1 MKKALAGIITTLFVL
16 GGIGFAQSAV
26 ATPIPTAALA
36 GVTGATLS
44 PVGERAVEDVRR
56 CLSSSDV
63 LNVFYLIDN
72 SGSLAATPDG
82 GPGTDEDFR
91 RVDIINQSL
100 RSLSELTEGSSAK
113 NINLSLGFFASS
125 FSPAVGWTPLTK
137 NTVSELE
144 SRITTEIT
152 INQRPN
158 GLTNWEAGV
167 TQAHR
172 AIQEQQSV
180 SPGCQMMVWLT
191 DGGINVDR
199 SIAAALQSGVN
210 LCGTDF
216 SGEGYSPIAPNG
228 TFNSLRQSGVAV
240 FAVLLNVNG
249 KPKEWRE
256 ELLQPLAEG
265 SGQIQGQSAT
275 CGVNPIPENFTA
287 GAYIEADSVG
297 SLSNEFLKLAARLS
311 GGSDATMIS
320 KDKISVPKGVARLQ
334 VIGVDAGAILTSPS
348 GRAIMPSVGS
358 DGFIDAQVLNDA
370 EYGTWSVTA
379 TGWSPPAIVWGALV
393 LVPERDPKAA
403 GGAEQSV
410 RFTLDTAGSTSV
422 AVTDYD
428 FTLAVRLTYPDGT
441 QETQSIPST
450 ELVSGANTLVFE
462 PNPAYS
468 EVQIRYTTENLRTK
482 QGQVP
487 LAAIVAEQN
496 VTITPPTQFPT
507 VSNPA
512 ITQALIGSIT
522 PAQGTFTITAP
533 ADGNPGEVCFPGL
546 SSGELTP
553 APTIVGDSADR
564 LTDWQWS
571 IAATDQ
577 ASVIDD
583 CVQLAP
589 GAQTT
594 VAFSASHPSSADS
607 AVQALTTITL
617 GDGSGGVLPIT
628 KEIVFPSERIYFPVV
643 GNIVR
648 IVLIALGIILPFLVL
663 YLVALLTT
671 KGFHGRELRRAT
683 FPVIYNTEKKT
694 LVPADGKA
702 SSMADL
708 GKDAFTF
715 LTPIDDFKKFNDPEL
730 GTLSAVV
737 SANPLRAPWF
747 EITPRAGTTVFT
759 DKTAPPI
766 YKKRFEGGQKALFS
780 GDMSKLWALSFSES
794 ELAKP
799 ESGSDDIRGKLVVFS
814 RDSFGASVNMQDTM
828 AGILNSL
835 RSSNAIAEAQK
846 VLHAKQHQKDDSK
859 GNKPGTTGGKPV
871 PTLPPLPGR
880 SPGSF
885 TNATP
890 PAGGSPLPPLPPR
903 PGSRP

>member
-1 MKKALAGIITTLFVL
+1 MKKALAGIITTLFMV
-16 GGIGFAQSAV
+16 GGIGFSLSAV
-26 ATPIPTAALA
+26 ASPVPTAALA
-36 GVTGATLS
+36 GVAGATLS
-44 PVGERAVEDVRR
+44 PVGERAVEDIRR

-72 SGSLAATPDG
+72 SGSLASTPDG

-100 RSLSELTEGSSAK
+100 RSLAELTEGSSAK

-125 FSPAVGWTPLTK
+125 YSPGVGWTPLTK
-137 NTVSELE
+137 STVADLE
-144 SRITTEIT
+144 ARITTEVT
-152 INQRPN
+152 VNQRPN

-172 AIQEQQSV
+172 AIQEQQSA

-191 DGGINVDR
+191 DGGINVDQTLP
-199 SIAAALQSGVN
+199 AAVQSGVN
-210 LCGTDF
+210 LCGSDF
-216 SGEGYSPIAPNG
+216 FGEGYTASAPNG
-228 TFNSLRQSGVAV
+228 TFHALRQSGVTV
-240 FAVLLNVNG
+240 FAVLLNVG
-249 KPKEWRE
+249 SGPKDWRQ

-265 SGQIQGQSAT
+265 SGQIEGRSTT
-275 CGVNPIPENFTA
+275 CGVNPIPEDFSA

-348 GRAIMPSVGS
+348 GRAIMPSAGS
-358 DGFIDAQVLNDA
+358 DGFIDAQVLNDS

-379 TGWSPPAIVWGALV
+379 TGWSPPAMVWGALV
-393 LVPERDPKAA
+393 MVPERNPKAA

-410 RFTLDTAGSTSV
+410 GFTLDTVGSTSV

-428 FTLAVRLTYPDGT
+428 FTLGVRLTYPDGT

-450 ELVSGANTLVFE
+450 ELVSGANSLVFE
-462 PNPAYS
+462 TNPAYS

-564 LTDWQWS
+564 LTNWQWS
-571 IAATDQ
+571 IAATQQ

-594 VAFSASHPSSADS
+594 VSFSASHPTSADS

-683 FPVIYNTEKKT
+683 FPVIYNKEKKT
-694 LVPADGKA
+694 LAPADDKA

-747 EITPRAGTTVFT
+747 EITPRTGTTVFT

-780 GDMSKLWALSFSES
+780 GDMSKLWALGFSES

-799 ESGSDDIRGKLVVFS
+799 ESGSDDIRGKLVIFS
-814 RDSFGASVNMQDTM
+814 RDSFGSAVNMQDTM

-835 RSSNAIAEAQK
+835 RSSNAILEAQK
-846 VLHAKQHQKDDSK
+846 VLNERQPQKGDSK
-859 GNKPGTTGGKPV
+859 GTKSDTGSGTTLP
-871 PTLPPLPGR
+871 PPPPLPGR
-880 SPGSF
+880 SSGSL
-885 TNATP
+885 P
-890 PAGGSPLPPLPPR
+890 SSSPSGGGPTLPPPPPR

>member
-1 MKKALAGIITTLFVL
+1 
-16 GGIGFAQSAV
+16 
-26 ATPIPTAALA
+26 
-36 GVTGATLS
+36 
-44 PVGERAVEDVRR
+44 
-56 CLSSSDV
+56 
-63 LNVFYLIDN
+63 
-72 SGSLAATPDG
+72 
-82 GPGTDEDFR
+82 
-91 RVDIINQSL
+91 
-100 RSLSELTEGSSAK
+100 
-113 NINLSLGFFASS
+113 
-125 FSPAVGWTPLTK
+125 
-137 NTVSELE
+137 
-144 SRITTEIT
+144 
-152 INQRPN
+152 
-158 GLTNWEAGV
+158 
-167 TQAHR
+167 
-172 AIQEQQSV
+172 
-180 SPGCQMMVWLT
+180 
-191 DGGINVDR
+191 
-199 SIAAALQSGVN
+199 
-210 LCGTDF
+210 
-216 SGEGYSPIAPNG
+216 
-228 TFNSLRQSGVAV
+228 
-240 FAVLLNVNG
+240 
-249 KPKEWRE
+249 
-256 ELLQPLAEG
+256 
-265 SGQIQGQSAT
+265 
-275 CGVNPIPENFTA
+275 
-287 GAYIEADSVG
+287 
-297 SLSNEFLKLAARLS
+297 
-311 GGSDATMIS
+311 
-320 KDKISVPKGVARLQ
+320 
-334 VIGVDAGAILTSPS
+334 
-348 GRAIMPSVGS
+348 
-358 DGFIDAQVLNDA
+358 
-370 EYGTWSVTA
+370 
-379 TGWSPPAIVWGALV
+379 
-393 LVPERDPKAA
+393 
-403 GGAEQSV
+403 V

-794 ELAKP
+794 ELRKP

-814 RDSFGASVNMQDTM
+814 RDSFGASVNMQDTT

-835 RSSNAIAEAQK
+835 RSSNAIKDAQV
-846 VLHAKQHQKDDSK
+846 VLLARQSQKGSSQGD
-859 GNKPGTTGGKPV
+859 KPGNESGATAP
-871 PTLPPLPGR
+871 PRPPLPGR
-880 SPGSF
+880 GPGSL
-885 TNATP
+885 P
-890 PAGGSPLPPLPPR
+890 SSSPSGSGPALPPPPPR
-903 PGSRP
+903 PGSRS

>member
-393 LVPERDPKAA
+393 MVPERDPKAA

-441 QETQSIPST
+441 QETQSIPSA
-450 ELVSGANTLVFE
+450 ELVWGDNNLVFE

-487 LAAIVAEQN
+487 LAPIVAEQN

-507 VSNPA
+507 VSNPT

-522 PAQGTFTITAP
+522 PAQGTFSLTAP

-564 LTDWQWS
+564 LTNWQWS
-571 IAATDQ
+571 IAAAEQTT
-577 ASVIDD
+577 VVGD
-583 CVQLAP
+583 CVQLTP
-589 GAQTT
+589 GQQTT
-594 VAFSASHPSSADS
+594 VGFSASHPSSADS

-648 IVLIALGIILPFLVL
+648 ILLIALGIILPFVVL

-683 FPVIYNTEKKT
+683 FPVVYNKEKKT
-694 LVPADGKA
+694 LVPADGKT

-715 LTPIDDFKKFNDPEL
+715 LTPMDDFKKFNDPEL

-747 EITPRAGTTVFT
+747 EITPRPGTTVFT
-759 DKTAPPI
+759 DKTPPPI

-799 ESGSDDIRGKLVVFS
+799 ESGSDDIRGKLVIFS
-814 RDSFGASVNMQDTM
+814 RDSFGSAVNMQDTT

-835 RSSNAIAEAQK
+835 RSSNAIKDAQV
-846 VLHAKQHQKDDSK
+846 VLLARQSQKGSSQGD
-859 GNKPGTTGGKPV
+859 KPGNESGATAP
-871 PTLPPLPGR
+871 PRPPLPGR
-880 SPGSF
+880 GPGSL
-885 TNATP
+885 P
-890 PAGGSPLPPLPPR
+890 SSSPSGSGPALPPPPPR
-903 PGSRP
+903 PGSRS